1 MDPIY
6 QQLAGLLERKERLAF
21 AVLVETKGST
31 PQKCGAKAIF
41 LPDGRVIGTLGGGCL
56 EAETRQKALRA
67 METGESFT
75 FKAVLDDDFGWD
87 DGLICDCYGANLP
100 NFWR

>member
-1 MDPIY
+1 VDPIY

-41 LPDGRVIGTLGGGCL
+41 LPDGRILGTLGGGCL
-56 EAETRQKALRA
+56 EA
-67 METGESFT
+67 
-75 FKAVLDDDFGWD
+75 
-87 DGLICDCYGANLP
+87 
-100 NFWR
+100 

>member
-6 QQLAGLLERKERLAF
+6 QQLAVLMERKERLAF

-41 LPDGRVIGTLGGGCL
+41 LPDGRILGTLGGGCL

-67 METGESFT
+67 IETGKSFSLMPCST
-75 FKAVLDDDFGWD
+75 TILGGTTD
-87 DGLICDCYGANLP
+87 
-100 NFWR
+100 

>member
-6 QQLAGLLERKERLAF
+6 QELAGLLERGQPLAF

-41 LPDGRVIGTLGGGCL
+41 LPDGRVVGTLGGGCL

-67 METGESFT
+67 LETGEPFI
-75 FKAVLDDDFGWD
+75 FRAVLDDDFGILAQSSPT
-87 DGLICDCYGANLP
+87 G
-100 NFWR
+100 

>member
-1 MDPIY
+1 M
-6 QQLAGLLERKERLAF
+6 AF

-41 LPDGRVIGTLGGGCL
+41 LPDGRVLGTLGGGCL

-67 METGESFT
+67 LGRDAHTGHVTARDE
-75 FKAVLDDDFGWD
+75 
-87 DGLICDCYGANLP
+87 CDNSPWVCSSPRRG
-100 NFWR
+100 RGCS